1 MCGDMNSVI
10 IDWDTWPSRIPL
22 KRNKTPWRRWQ
33 GTLISRGRSGKKEL
47 IRKRP
52 LQDEGGSSCY
62 GI

>member
-1 MCGDMNSVI
+1 MNSVI

-52 LQDEGGSSCY
+52 LQDEGGR
-62 GI
+62 